1 MGEARQL
8 RDEVAV
14 VVGGSQGIGEAIARA
29 LAAAGARVAV
39 TSRDAAVAE
48 RVAAALGPTHV
59 GIAMDVRSTSSV
71 DEAAATL
78 PGTLG
83 EPTILVCNAGV
94 NRIGPAETMAD
105 EDWALVLDV
114 DLTGVFRCCRAFGGR
129 MLAAGRGSIVAI
141 ASITGP
147 LVGMPGRAPY
157 AASKGGV
164 VGLVRTLA
172 VEWADRGV
180 RVNAVLPGPV
190 RTPMVL
196 EAIEAGIL
204 DEGEIAE
211 RTPAGRLALPEDVA
225 GAVVALCVPG
235 AGFVTGQA
243 VAVDGGYSTYGA
255 AHPVGRRGGVRSSSF
270 HPAAEERPAE
280 QGRPDPG

>member
-1 MGEARQL
+1 MLLEG
-8 RDEVAV
+8 EVAV
-14 VVGGSQGIGEAIARA
+14 VAGASQGIGEAIARA
-29 LAAAGARVAV
+29 LAGAGARVAV
-39 TSRDAAVAE
+39 TSRDPE
-48 RVAAALGPTHV
+48 VAADVAASLGSQHV
-59 GIAMDVRSTSSV
+59 GMAMDVRSTASV
-71 DEAAATL
+71 DYVAAAV
-78 PGTLG
+78 PDVLG

-94 NRIGPAETMAD
+94 NRIGPAEAMSD

-114 DLTGVFRCCRAFGGR
+114 DLTGVFRCCRAFGAR
-129 MLAAGRGSIVAI
+129 MLAAGRGSIVTI

-157 AASKGGV
+157 SASKGGV
-164 VGLVRTLA
+164 VGLTRTLA
-172 VEWADRGV
+172 VEWAGRGV

-190 RTPMVL
+190 RTPMVQ

-204 DEGEIAE
+204 DEAEISE

-243 VAVDGGYSTYGA
+243 VAVDGGYSTFGA
-255 AHPVGRRGGVRSSSF
+255 AHPASRRYGP
-270 HPAAEERPAE
+270 PAPAT
-280 QGRPDPG
+280 Q